1 MRLIRSLLI
10 FLPGSMLVAGDS
22 FPSGPKVGQKL
33 TPFKVLA
40 FSGPDEGKEVEHFKQ
55 AREQPT
61 LLIFVH
67 RITRPGLKFLR
78 PIDKL
83 AAELTTDKLHGQIVW
98 LDDKDKAKE
107 YLDRAKKSLN
117 LEIPIAISLDGKD
130 GPAAYG
136 LNDKVALT
144 VLLARKNQVVANFAL
159 VDPNET
165 DAPRVL
171 RAIGKLIEKKD

>member
-1 MRLIRSLLI
+1 
-10 FLPGSMLVAGDS
+10 MLAIKTAVMITGLALAGDS
-22 FPSGPKVGQKL
+22 FPSGPQAGQKL

-40 FSGPDEGKEVEHFKQ
+40 FSGPEAGKEVELFKQ
-55 AREQPT
+55 AKGQPL

-83 AAELTTDKLHGQIVW
+83 AAELTADKLHGQIVW
-98 LDDKDKAKE
+98 LDDRDKAKE
-107 YLDRAKKSLN
+107 YLERARKSLN

-130 GPAAYG
+130 GPAGYG
-136 LNDKVALT
+136 LNDKVTLT
-144 VLLARKNQVVANFAL
+144 VLLARKNEVVANFAL

-165 DAPRVL
+165 DAPSVRQ
-171 RAIGKLIEKKD
+171 AIGKLVEKK